1 MYRKSRYGYVP
12 KTCLRESAAPAPM
25 PQERLAVAGRQGAHF
40 RACQSG
46 ATIVEFALILPALAA
61 LVVGGLYT
69 ALMIYSAA
77 GLHSAVEDAARCYSV
92 NATLCGS
99 SAAAQTY
106 AQSRY
111 YGIDTPTFTATQVG
125 CGHRVN
131 ATLTMAF
138 SAVVTEVKVPLSAT
152 ACFP

>member
-1 MYRKSRYGYVP
+1 MYRKSGYGYFR
-12 KTCLRESAAPAPM
+12 KICLRESATPSPT
-25 PQERLAVAGRQGAHF
+25 PQARLAVTSRQAARFGV
-40 RACQSG
+40 CQSG

-92 NATLCGS
+92 NATVCGS

-111 YGIDTPTFTATQVG
+111 FGIDTPTFTATQAG

-131 ATLTMAF
+131 ATLTIAF

>member
-1 MYRKSRYGYVP
+1 MYRKSGYGYFR
-12 KTCLRESAAPAPM
+12 KTRLRGS
-25 PQERLAVAGRQGAHF
+25 VTGRQSAPF
-40 RACQSG
+40 RVCQSG
-46 ATIVEFALILPALAA
+46 ATIVEFALIAPALMA

-69 ALMIYSAA
+69 ALMMYSAA

-92 NATLCGS
+92 NANVCGS

-111 YGIDTPTFTATQVG
+111 FGIDTPTFTATQAG

-131 ATLTMAF
+131 ATLTIAF

>member
-1 MYRKSRYGYVP
+1 MRRKSGYGYFR
-12 KTCLRESAAPAPM
+12 KTRLRGS
-25 PQERLAVAGRQGAHF
+25 VTGRQSAPF
-40 RACQSG
+40 RVCQSG
-46 ATIVEFALILPALAA
+46 ATIVEFALVAPALAA
-61 LVVGGLYT
+61 LLVGGLYT

-92 NATLCGS
+92 NATVCGS

-111 YGIDTPTFTATQVG
+111 FGIDTPTFTATQAG

-131 ATLTMAF
+131 ATLTIAF

>member
-1 MYRKSRYGYVP
+1 MRRKSGYGYFR
-12 KTCLRESAAPAPM
+12 KTCLRESATPATM
-25 PQERLAVAGRQGAHF
+25 PQERLAVTGGQ
-40 RACQSG
+40 RARFGVCQSG
-46 ATIVEFALILPALAA
+46 ATIVEFALIAPALMA

-69 ALMIYSAA
+69 ALMMYSAA

-92 NATLCGS
+92 NANVCGS

-111 YGIDTPTFTATQVG
+111 FGIDTPTFTATQVG

-131 ATLTMAF
+131 ATLTIAF

>member
-1 MYRKSRYGYVP
+1 MRRKIRYGYFR
-12 KTCLRESAAPAPM
+12 KTCLRESAGGAPA
-25 PQERLAVAGRQGAHF
+25 QAGALAVTGRRTAGF
-40 RACQSG
+40 TVCQAG
-46 ATIVEFALILPALAA
+46 TTAVEFALILPALAA
-61 LVVGGLYT
+61 LLVGGLYT

-77 GLHSAVEDAARCYSV
+77 GLHSAVEEAARCYSV
-92 NATLCGS
+92 NANVCGS

-111 YGIDTPTFTATQVG
+111 FGIDTPTFTATQTA
-125 CGHRVN
+125 CGHQVN
-131 ATLTMAF
+131 ATLNIAF